1 MSLKYPFDDAVVFI
15 LGPLFGSFANV
26 CLYRLPQRFFADR
39 ILY

>member
-1 MSLKYPFDDAVVFI
+1 MSLKYTFDDAVAFI
-15 LGPLFGSFANV
+15 LDPLFSSVANV